1 MYALSHTYWQKLKL
15 IGKRIHSRSTNAH
28 YLIKLELNIRMHL
41 QIATFTCTCI
51 HRYTVLMNR
60 TVATRRRYIAI
71 SIYLYEPN
79 CWGTS
84 WYRMWAIQGRHSL
97 AGESERS
104 RQELARTA
112 ALRNLL
118 ITHTNIHYTYSLP
131 SSFIGTIY
139 VYTYMHVRT
148 RVNLNACLR
157 IARFGCSEGSSAGR
171 HPRRHWMAEKPRP
184 TVIKMIIQLCQT
196 LSVCMH
202 ICVCM
207 CMCVYVCAWV
217 CMCMY
222 TCMCVFI
229 CG

>member
-1 MYALSHTYWQKLKL
+1 MIT
-15 IGKRIHSRSTNAH
+15 I
-28 YLIKLELNIRMHL
+28 
-41 QIATFTCTCI
+41 
-51 HRYTVLMNR
+51 
-60 TVATRRRYIAI
+60 
-71 SIYLYEPN
+71 YEPN

-84 WYRMWAIQGRHSL
+84 WYRIWASQGRRSS

-104 RQELARTA
+104 RQGLARTA

-118 ITHTNIHYTYSLP
+118 IPHTNIHYTYSLP

-184 TVIKMIIQLCQT
+184 TVIKMIIHLCHT
-196 LSVCMH
+196 LSVCVC
-202 ICVCM
+202 ICVCA
-207 CMCVYVCAWV
+207 CACVYMCVREYVCV
-217 CMCMY
+217 CIHV
-222 TCMCVFI
+222 CV
-229 CG
+229 CLHVGK